1 VYSGDQ
7 PASRKAA
14 DRIRKLVPVQEMKP
28 MASYPCCAYS
38 QKWMLEWLK
47 MSVWRSRLWKH

>member
-47 MSVWRSRLWKH
+47 MSDRWFRL